1 VTESRVWLRLDA
13 PQTLYYSNDE
23 RIGR

>member
-13 PQTLYYSNDE
+13 PQTLYYSDDE